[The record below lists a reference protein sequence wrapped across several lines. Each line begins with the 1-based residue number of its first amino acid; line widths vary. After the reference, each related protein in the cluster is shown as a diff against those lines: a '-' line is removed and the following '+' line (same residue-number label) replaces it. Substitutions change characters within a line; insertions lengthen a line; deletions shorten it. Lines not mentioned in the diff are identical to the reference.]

1 MKKLIRVYS
10 LGTTL
15 GAVYEVD
22 GRRCATALPA
32 GIDTPAL
39 IMAYLDIELEENH
52 ESRVASPVLAIV
64 SVCLGLVVIGAPI
77 AFVTTLA
84 TLALALWVADSDLAP
99 CIGRIS
105 DASATILSSQEDRLA
120 DKVASVA

>member
-1 MKKLIRVYS
+1 MKKLIRIYS

-22 GRRCATALPA
+22 GRRCATALPK
-32 GIDTPAL
+32 GIDTPEL
-39 IMAYLDIELEENH
+39 IMAYLDIELEESQ
-52 ESRVASPVLAIV
+52 ERRVSPALAIV
-64 SVCLGLVVIGAPI
+64 SACLGLVVIGAPL
-77 AFVTTLA
+77 AFVATLA

-105 DASATILSSQEDRLA
+105 NASATILSSQEDRA
-120 DKVASVA
+120 IDKVALTT